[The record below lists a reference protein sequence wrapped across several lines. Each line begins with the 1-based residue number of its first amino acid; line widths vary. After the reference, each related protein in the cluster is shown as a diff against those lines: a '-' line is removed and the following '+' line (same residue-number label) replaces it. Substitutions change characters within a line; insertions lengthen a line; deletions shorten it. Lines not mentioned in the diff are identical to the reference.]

1 MKSIAT
7 HIGRFLNA
15 ALEMIYP
22 ACCEV
27 CGEPLLEGEDTL
39 CLKCL
44 MTIPR
49 TGYHRSS
56 FNEIHKRLATPH
68 IPIERAASYFHYTRQ
83 SPYSSLIRSAKYNSR
98 PSIAGFLGRSFATE
112 LLPEGFFDGID
123 VMIPVPLHLIKFARR
138 GYNQST
144 AICRGISEITCI
156 GYDTSILSVE
166 RHTTQ
171 TRKTASERMKNVA
184 GAFHC
189 RPCRELDG
197 KHVLIVDDVI
207 TTGATMLGALTAF
220 HNANPGTRISVLSLA
235 STR

>member
-1 MKSIAT
+1 MKTIAT

-44 MTIPR
+44 MTLPR

-68 IPIERAASYFHYTRQ
+68 IPIERAASYFHYMRR

-98 PSIAGFLGRSFATE
+98 PSIARFLGRSFAAE
-112 LLPEGFFDGID
+112 LLPDGFFDGID
-123 VMIPVPLHLIKFARR
+123 LLIPVPLHLMKFARR
-138 GYNQST
+138 GYNQSS
-144 AICRGISEITCI
+144 AICRGISEITGI
-156 GYDTSILSVE
+156 GCDTDILSAE
-166 RHTTQ
+166 RHSTQ
-171 TRKTASERMKNVA
+171 TRKTAAERRKNVA
-184 GAFHC
+184 RAFHC
-189 RPCRELDG
+189 RSYPELDG

-220 HNANPGTRISVLSLA
+220 HDANPGARISVLSLA
-235 STR
+235 STQ